1 MATKTVKTVKTSKGP
16 STIRE
21 GTSRISVVPT
31 TMEELLA
38 GAGTPLKIFKRGD
51 TVTGK
56 IAAVG
61 GRMVYV
67 DVGGKTEAVVAEAEY
82 ETSKDYLRSLK
93 PGDDVT
99 GVVVVL
105 ESDSGQ
111 MVLSLRRA
119 VEEKRWKTME
129 EAMEKEQILEVR
141 GSQVNKGGLVV
152 ELDGVYG
159 FVPSSQLSREAAED
173 LGALVGQTLKVK
185 VVEIDRIG
193 NRLVMSEKAVSEAF
207 EIEKRRRSLGK
218 VKIGEI
224 YDGEVVGIVPFGA
237 FVRVGDELEG
247 LVHISEISWEKVD
260 DVHKSLKE
268 GDKIKVKV
276 IGLDEENAKLALSV
290 KQLSD
295 DPWKDMVKNYAVD
308 SKHKGMVTKV
318 VPYGV
323 LVKMERGIEGLIHA
337 SKMPAEVAFA
347 EGQEVE
353 IFVESVDLDKRRLS
367 LGVVLTEKP
376 VGYK

>member
-1 MATKTVKTVKTSKGP
+1 MKSKRVKEQESKSKTP
-16 STIRE
+16 Q
-21 GTSRISVVPT
+21 

-51 TVTGK
+51 TAVGK
-56 IAAVG
+56 VAAVG

-93 PGDDVT
+93 PGDEVT
-99 GVVVVL
+99 GVVVVP

-159 FVPSSQLSREAAED
+159 FVPSSQLSREAAEN
-173 LGALVGQTLKVK
+173 LGALIGQVLKVK
-185 VVEIDRIG
+185 VMEIDRIG

-207 EIEKRRRSLGK
+207 EIEKRRLRLGK

-260 DVHKSLKE
+260 DVHKSLSE

-276 IGLDEENAKLALSV
+276 IGLDEENVKLALSV

-353 IFVESVDLDKRRLS
+353 IFIESVDLDKRRLS